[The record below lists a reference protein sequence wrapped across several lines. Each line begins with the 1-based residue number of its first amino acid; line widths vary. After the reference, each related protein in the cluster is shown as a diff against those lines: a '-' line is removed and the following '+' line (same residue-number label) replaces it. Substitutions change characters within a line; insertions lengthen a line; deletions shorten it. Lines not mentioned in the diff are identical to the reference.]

1 MLDGC
6 RVLDC
11 SERPG
16 WLAGRVLADLG
27 AEVIKIE
34 PPGAAIQDL
43 DWQAYNVNKRL
54 LTLDLSESGGL
65 AAFDRLI
72 RQADIVIACVKP
84 GTQGAELFGYER
96 FAQLNPSVIVL
107 SIALFGKDG
116 PRAEWRA
123 SDIELMAA
131 GGAMS
136 LAGEPRSAP
145 LRISVPQAYCW
156 TGVQAAVGALIA
168 LNHRSSTGRG
178 QQVNVSAQASVLAA
192 LGNAPPFWDLNRIEP
207 TRAGSYAPGRSV
219 TGAHYR
225 AFWPCKDGYL
235 NFIIYGGS
243 AGRRTNE
250 RLVQWII
257 ESGADAGVLK
267 EIDWA
272 TFDPTVADQ
281 HEVDAIEE
289 PIAHFFEGL
298 SKKKFLEET
307 SAREM
312 LGYPVFT
319 VADIDSDPQLEFRR
333 FWQDVPGPDGKKQR
347 HCGCFFLV
355 DGKRPT
361 LRYPADQSGL
371 EHPELLTEASFTQ
384 SEMKRPAAAPRET
397 NSRSH
402 ARQVLEG
409 VKVVEF
415 GGYAAGPQIGKILAN
430 FGATVVHVES
440 EDRPDG
446 FRLEYPPFK
455 GRKPGINRG
464 GTFAFFNDSKYG
476 VTLDV
481 KKPGGVD
488 LARRLVDWS
497 DIVVENMRPGVI
509 ARMGLGY
516 ETFKDSNQGLIMLS
530 TCNMGQT
537 GPRANT
543 PGFGSQLS
551 ALAGFSGVTGMA
563 DGPPMLLFG
572 PYIDFIAAN
581 FGAAAVLAA
590 LESRRGTGK
599 GVRIDLSQYE
609 AGLFFMAGALLDYH
623 VSGRVAGRDGNDD
636 PIAAPHGAYPCRDS
650 GWVALSCWNDSQ
662 FQAFAEVLDRKDLLD
677 DPRFADSRARHAN
690 KGELDIIIA
699 GWCET
704 RDPNEVAETLQ
715 AENVNAYPVN
725 TISDLFSDPQLRRLN
740 IWRKRTHPVIG
751 DHTYMFT
758 PFDLADNPGDITGPA
773 PVLGG
778 DNHTVF
784 RKFLGLSKEEYKAFE
799 LNRVIGPSSLAKE
812 RV

>member
-1 MLDGC
+1 MLDGY

-11 SERPG
+11 SDRCG

-34 PPGAAIQDL
+34 PPGAAIQDF

-65 AAFDRLI
+65 TTFDGLI
-72 RQADIVIACVKP
+72 KQADIVIACAKP
-84 GTQGAELFGYER
+84 GTQGAELFSYER
-96 FAQLNPSVIVL
+96 LARLNPSVVVL
-107 SIALFGKDG
+107 SITLFGKDG
-116 PRAEWRA
+116 SRAEWLA
-123 SDIELMAA
+123 SDIELLAA

-136 LAGEPRSAP
+136 LAGEPDSTP
-145 LRISVPQAYCW
+145 VRISVPQADSW
-156 TGVQAAVGALIA
+156 AGVQAAVGALIA
-168 LNHRSSTGRG
+168 LNHRSTSGRG

-192 LGNAPPFWDLNRIEP
+192 LGNAPPYWDLNRIEP

-219 TGAHYR
+219 KGAHYR

-257 ESGADAGVLK
+257 ERGADAGVLK

-272 TFDPTVADQ
+272 TFDPTAADQ
-281 HEVDAIEE
+281 EKVDAIEA
-289 PIAHFFEGL
+289 PIAHFFASL
-298 SKKKFLEET
+298 SKKEFLEET

-319 VADIDSDPQLEFRR
+319 VADIASDPQLESRG
-333 FWQDVPGPDGKKQR
+333 FWQDILGPQGRKQR
-347 HCGCFFLV
+347 HCGCFYLV
-355 DGKRPT
+355 DGERPA
-361 LRYPADQSGL
+361 LRYPAGQSAP
-371 EHPELLTEASFTQ
+371 EHPERLTEAGFTQ
-384 SEMKRPAAAPRET
+384 PETKRPAAVPKET
-397 NSRSH
+397 NSGSH
-402 ARQVLEG
+402 TEQALDG
-409 VKVVEF
+409 VNVVEF

-430 FGATVVHVES
+430 FGATVIHVES
-440 EDRPDG
+440 EGRPDG

-455 GRKPGINRG
+455 DGKPGINRG

-481 KKPGGVD
+481 KKPGGVG

-516 ETFKDSNQGLIMLS
+516 ETFKDSNPGLIMLS

-599 GVRIDLSQYE
+599 GFLIDLSQYE

-636 PIAAPHGAYPCRDS
+636 PIAAPHGAYPCRDDK
-650 GWVALSCWNDSQ
+650 WVALSCWNDTQ
-662 FQAFAEVLDRKDLLD
+662 FRALAGVLDRQEPLD

-690 KGELDIIIA
+690 KDALDLIISD
-699 GWCET
+699 WCKM
-704 RDPNEVAETLQ
+704 RDASEVAEMLQ
-715 AENVNAYPVN
+715 TESVNAYPVN
-725 TISDLFSDPQLRRLN
+725 TISELFSDPQLRRLN

-751 DHTYMFT
+751 DHTCMFT
-758 PFDLADNPGDITGPA
+758 PFDLADNPGEITGPA

-778 DNHTVF
+778 DNHKVF
-784 RKFLGLSKEEYKAFE
+784 REFLGLSEEEYEAFE
-799 LNRVIGPSSLAKE
+799 LSRVIGPNSMAKE